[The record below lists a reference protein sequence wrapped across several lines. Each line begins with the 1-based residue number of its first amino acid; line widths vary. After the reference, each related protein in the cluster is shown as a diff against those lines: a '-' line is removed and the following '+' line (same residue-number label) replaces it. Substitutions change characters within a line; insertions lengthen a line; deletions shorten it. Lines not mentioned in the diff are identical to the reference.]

1 MYLSSGYLY
10 WDSKIAKLSKTNIR
24 DIYLKSA
31 SLKST
36 NLKNVDHSLSKHFVH
51 LKVFLYIIFMWTVIL
66 IKKKDHNTTK
76 NMKGELELIYFL

>member
-10 WDSKIAKLSKTNIR
+10 WDSKISKLSKTNIR

-31 SLKST
+31 SLKSSSL
-36 NLKNVDHSLSKHFVH
+36 NRVDHSLSKDFVH

-66 IKKKDHNTTK
+66 TKKKRTTTQPK
-76 NMKGELELIYFL
+76 T